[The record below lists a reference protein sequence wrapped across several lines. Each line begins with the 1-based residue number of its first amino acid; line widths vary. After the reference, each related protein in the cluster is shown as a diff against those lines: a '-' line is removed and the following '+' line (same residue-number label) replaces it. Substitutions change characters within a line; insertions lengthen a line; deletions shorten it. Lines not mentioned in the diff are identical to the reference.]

1 MRGIMKL
8 ANLGGL
14 VITYPFK
21 ERCLALVDDLSERA
35 QQVGGVNAMRRKPD
49 GRWTGDMFDGVGL
62 SRAVAERTSINGAR
76 ILLIGAGGA
85 GRAIGLALAK
95 EGAAAITVADH
106 HAGRA
111 EWLVDRIRACY
122 PGCDGRHGSAV
133 ASGHDII
140 VNATPIGMSPGDG
153 LPAELG
159 PLSSSMT
166 VVDIV
171 PYPEVT
177 PLLASAAAA
186 GAKTI
191 SGVAMTNGQ
200 AKAIL
205 EFFGIL
211 R

>member
-1 MRGIMKL
+1 
-8 ANLGGL
+8 
-14 VITYPFK
+14 
-21 ERCLALVDDLSERA
+21 
-35 QQVGGVNAMRRKPD
+35 
-49 GRWTGDMFDGVGL
+49 
-62 SRAVAERTSINGAR
+62 
-76 ILLIGAGGA
+76 
-85 GRAIGLALAK
+85 
-95 EGAAAITVADH
+95 
-106 HAGRA
+106 
-111 EWLVDRIRACY
+111 
-122 PGCDGRHGSAV
+122 
-133 ASGHDII
+133 
-140 VNATPIGMSPGDG
+140 MSPGDG